1 MNFSIPLLVSPEVY
15 VYDPLNIKIIN
26 NTMFRSMKDN
36 HTLETDYKVLKTR
49 LIPLAESDKDVRQ
62 IRELVT
68 ILEIGVLMALII
80 PMCFFLLMKYNMDN
94 IWSMYHML

>member
-1 MNFSIPLLVSPEVY
+1 MLVSPEVY

-36 HTLETDYKVLKTR
+36 HTLEPDYKVLKTR